1 MTGIGTSLADTRRAA
16 ADSAGPAAIS
26 VSRLVKAYGG
36 PNAVDDI
43 SFELENGEFLTLL
56 GPSGSGKTSTLM
68 LIAGFEQPNSG
79 DIQVRGKSI
88 LGYRPQD
95 RNFGI
100 VFQSY
105 ALFPHLSAIEN
116 VEFPLRMRRIPREQQ
131 RKKATEMLDKVGLA
145 DYAARRPRQL
155 SGGQQQR
162 VALARALVFAP
173 DALLLDEPLGA
184 LDTRLREALQLE
196 LKAIQQREGTSV
208 IFVTHDQNEA
218 MTMSDRI
225 AVMNEGRITQVGPPD
240 EVYERPHSAFVA
252 NFLGETN
259 LLFGT
264 VASANGGRIVLTLR
278 GGTDVLGC
286 CYPTEDS
293 PKREKDARLA
303 LRPEALRFVDPS
315 GSHQNLLVG
324 TVATRVFLGSAVRFT
339 VDVAGQQPVIVRS
352 VPPSPGDSP
361 LPERGQRVGLAWPP
375 DRGRLI
381 AD

>member
-1 MTGIGTSLADTRRAA
+1 VTGIGTSLADTPRAG
-16 ADSAGPAAIS
+16 ADAGPPAIS

-43 SFELENGEFLTLL
+43 SFELGNGEFLTLL

-79 DIQVRGKSI
+79 DVQVRGKSI
-88 LGYRPQD
+88 LSYRPQD

-116 VEFPLRMRRIPREQQ
+116 VEFPLRMRRIPREQRRQ
-131 RKKATEMLDKVGLA
+131 KATEMLDKVGLA

-225 AVMNEGRITQVGPPD
+225 AVMNEGKIAQVGPPD

-264 VASANGGRIVLTLR
+264 VASANGGRIALTLR
-278 GGTDVLGC
+278 GGADVLGC
-286 CYPTEDS
+286 CDPAEDS
-293 PKREKDARLA
+293 PQREKDARLA
-303 LRPEALRFVDPS
+303 LRPEALQFVDPS
-315 GSHQNLLVG
+315 RSHQNLLVG
-324 TVATRVFLGSAVRFT
+324 TVTTRVFLGSAVRFT
-339 VDVAGQQPVIVRS
+339 VDVAGQRPVIVRS

-361 LPERGQRVGLAWPP
+361 LPERGQRVGLTWPP
-375 DRGRLI
+375 DRGRVI
-381 AD
+381 ED